1 MPRSYKEYPPSYFSI
16 LERFDEDPTEMHIE
30 LPARDAFGRRRDFYR
45 LGDVLSRVMNTDS
58 YAHRIHTILRDLV
71 FSIRPPTAKG
81 DEFCELVIGFNK
93 MNKVVED
100 MLGIRDNLAPPGL
113 IRELDKETIPEAGGA
128 YDAERLEEI
137 IRERGGK

>member
-1 MPRSYKEYPPSYFSI
+1 MPRTYKEYPPSYFSI
-16 LERFDEDPTEMHIE
+16 LERFEEDPTEMRIE

-45 LGDVLSRVMNTDS
+45 LGDVLSQIIATDS
-58 YAHRIHTILRDLV
+58 YARRIHSTLRDLV
-71 FSIRPPTAKG
+71 FSIRPPTARG
-81 DEFCELVIGFNK
+81 DEACELVIGFNK

-100 MLGIRDNLAPPGL
+100 MLGVRDNLAPPGF
-113 IRELDKETIPEAGGA
+113 IKELEKETTPKTAEA

>member
-1 MPRSYKEYPPSYFSI
+1 MPRTYKEYPLSYFSI
-16 LERFDEDPTEMHIE
+16 LERFEEDSAEMRID
-30 LPARDAFGRRRDFYR
+30 LPARDAYGRRRDFYR
-45 LGDVLSRVMNTDS
+45 LGDVLSQVMKTDS
-58 YAHRIHTILRDLV
+58 YARRIHTVLRDLV

-81 DEFCELVIGFNK
+81 DEPCILVIGFNK

-100 MLGIRDNLAPPGL
+100 MLGVRDNLAPPGL
-113 IRELDKETIPEAGGA
+113 VRELDKEMPPQATEA

>member
-1 MPRSYKEYPPSYFSI
+1 MPRTYKEYPPSYFSI
-16 LERFDEDPTEMHIE
+16 LERFEEDPTEMRIE

-45 LGDVLSRVMNTDS
+45 LGDVLSQIIQTDS
-58 YAHRIHTILRDLV
+58 YARRIHTILRDLV

-81 DEFCELVIGFNK
+81 DQPCELVIGFNK
-93 MNKVVED
+93 MNKAVED

-113 IRELDKETIPEAGGA
+113 VKELDKEKVHQTGEA
-128 YDAERLEEI
+128 YDAKRLEEI

>member
-16 LERFDEDPTEMHIE
+16 LERFEEDSTEMRID

-45 LGDVLSRVMNTDS
+45 LGDVLSQVMQTDS
-58 YAHRIHTILRDLV
+58 YARRIHSILRDLV

-81 DEFCELVIGFNK
+81 DDPCILVIGFNK
-93 MNKVVED
+93 MNKAVED

-113 IRELDKETIPEAGGA
+113 VKELDKDVVHETGEA
-128 YDAERLEEI
+128 YDAKRLEEI

>member
-1 MPRSYKEYPPSYFSI
+1 MPRTYKEYPLSYFSI
-16 LERFDEDPTEMHIE
+16 LERFDDNPTEMRIE

-45 LGDVLSRVMNTDS
+45 LGDVLSQVMQTDS
-58 YAHRIHTILRDLV
+58 YARRIHSVLRDLV

-81 DEFCELVIGFNK
+81 DETCELVIGFNK
-93 MNKVVED
+93 MNKAVED

-113 IRELDKETIPEAGGA
+113 VKELDKDVIPQTTEA
-128 YDAERLEEI
+128 YDAEKLEEI